1 VIDLTTSY
9 LGLTLKN
16 PLVVSPSPLCQE
28 VDRIRAMEDAGA
40 SAVVLHSLFEEQI
53 ALNASDLDRT
63 LASQADGQAEAV
75 SYLPDLHTYKLG
87 PEEYLEHIRK
97 AKAAVDIPIIASLNG
112 ATTGGWVRYA
122 KLMEEAGADA
132 LELNIYYVATDPT
145 RPATEV
151 EQQYVD
157 LVNDVRAGVKLPL
170 AVKVGHS
177 FSSFANLA
185 HRLVGAGANGLVL
198 FNRFYQ
204 PDLDVEHLEVV
215 PSLSLSNSYE
225 LLLRLHWTAVLYG
238 RVKTDFA
245 VTGGVH
251 TGHDVLKA
259 MMAGA
264 NVAMMASALLKHG
277 IAHVGTVRQEMLN
290 WMEEREYESVTQM
303 RGSLAQ
309 KAVKNP
315 GAYERGN
322 YIKVLSSYALA

>member
-1 VIDLTTSY
+1 
-9 LGLTLKN
+9 
-16 PLVVSPSPLCQE
+16 

-40 SAVVLHSLFEEQI
+40 AAVVLHSLFEEQI
-53 ALNASDLDRT
+53 ALNARDLDRT
-63 LASQADGQAEAV
+63 LAAQADGYAEAV

-97 AKAAVDIPIIASLNG
+97 AKAAVDIPVIASLNG
-112 ATTGGWVRYA
+112 ASTGGWVRYA

-145 RPATEV
+145 RPASDV

-215 PSLSLSNSYE
+215 STLTLSSSYE
-225 LLLRLHWTAVLYG
+225 LLLRLHWTALLYG

-264 NVAMMASALLKHG
+264 NVAMMASALLKQG
-277 IAHVGTVRQEMLN
+277 IDHVATVRQEMLN